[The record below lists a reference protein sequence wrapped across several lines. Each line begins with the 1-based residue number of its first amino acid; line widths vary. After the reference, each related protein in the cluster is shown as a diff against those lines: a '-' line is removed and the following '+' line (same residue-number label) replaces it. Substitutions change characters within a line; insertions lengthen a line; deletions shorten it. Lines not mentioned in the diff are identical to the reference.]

1 MTTKYDNMRWLRCA
15 RTGGVD
21 TVTLSL
27 TGKGQGNEGISI
39 AVRGCWVQ
47 NRSENYNFP
56 VVKMSIGME
65 ATPVKGVELAM
76 PDVGAQPLWVPI
88 SDLAQLYFYG
98 FRGDKIDI
106 VYLLG

>member
-21 TVTLSL
+21 VVTLSL
-27 TGKGQGNEGISI
+27 AGEGQGNDGVSI

-47 NRSENYNFP
+47 NRKNNST
-56 VVKMSIGME
+56 VKMSIGTP
-65 ATPVKGVELAM
+65 ATAVYGVELAM

-106 VYLLG
+106 IYLLG